1 MRPRTEG
8 HSAGSGCIKEQV
20 ALKYEV
26 SMRRVILM
34 ALLGSLLLLGA
45 CSYATDFVIVNES
58 DAAIIVRYEV
68 NDFPGPFYPP
78 TTPSV
83 IAASE
88 LSEDGRQWTSTQF
101 QIDEASR
108 SVTAQL
114 MPGRA
119 FRVATMNH
127 YSGHDDPTDDYKYQ
141 IRRIVVS
148 GAHGK
153 LEFTDEQ
160 ARTAFTRV
168 ARSLYTLTYK

>member
-1 MRPRTEG
+1 
-8 HSAGSGCIKEQV
+8 
-20 ALKYEV
+20 
-26 SMRRVILM
+26 MRRVISM
-34 ALLGSLLLLGA
+34 ALIGSLLFLGA

-58 DAAIIVRYEV
+58 DTAITIRYEV
-68 NDFPGPFYPP
+68 KDFPGPFYPP
-78 TTPSV
+78 TTPGV

-88 LSEDGRQWTSTQF
+88 LGEDGQKWTPTQF
-101 QIDEASR
+101 QLDEASR

-114 MPGRA
+114 MPGQA

-127 YSGHDDPTDDYKYQ
+127 YSGHDDPTDTYKYQ

-148 GAHGK
+148 GAHGN
-153 LEFTDEQ
+153 LEFTEEQ

>member
-1 MRPRTEG
+1 
-8 HSAGSGCIKEQV
+8 
-20 ALKYEV
+20 
-26 SMRRVILM
+26 MRRVISM
-34 ALLGSLLLLGA
+34 ALIGSLLLFGA

-58 DAAIIVRYEV
+58 DTAITIRYEV
-68 NDFPGPFYPP
+68 KDFPGPFYPP
-78 TTPSV
+78 TTPGV
-83 IAASE
+83 VAASE
-88 LSEDGRQWTSTQF
+88 LSEDGQNWTPTQF
-101 QIDEASR
+101 QLDEASR

-114 MPGRA
+114 MPGQA

-127 YSGHDDPTDDYKYQ
+127 YSGHDDPTDTYKYQ

-148 GAHGK
+148 GAHGD